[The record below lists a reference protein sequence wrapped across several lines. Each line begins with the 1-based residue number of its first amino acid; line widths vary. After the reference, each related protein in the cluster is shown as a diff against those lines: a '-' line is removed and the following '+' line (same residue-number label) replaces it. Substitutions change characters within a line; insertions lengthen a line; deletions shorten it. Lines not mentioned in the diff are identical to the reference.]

1 MTDGPL
7 PPRTVV
13 GRGVGYGAAAGAA
26 LSLLVMGVLSVLS
39 VAGGPPAPENEVIAV
54 GLVVASTVGLVTG
67 AAAGLL
73 IAALILRTMSWRGPR
88 GARAVAAG
96 AAGLGAMVVSA
107 LALGLQR
114 PAGEMPS
121 YVAAVLAVAAV
132 AALVAWLLAPMLV
145 RPTRGSA
152 PRP

>member
-1 MTDGPL
+1 MSDGPQ
-7 PPRTVV
+7 PTRTVI

-26 LSLLVMGVLSVLS
+26 LALLVMGLLSVLS
-39 VAGGPPAPENEVIAV
+39 VAGGPPTPEGGAIALGLVAATTIGLVSGAAV
-54 GLVVASTVGLVTG
+54 GLLV
-67 AAAGLL
+67 
-73 IAALILRTMSWRGPR
+73 AALILPAMSWRGPA
-88 GARAVAAG
+88 GARAVAAA
-96 AAGLGAMVVSA
+96 AAGSGAMVVSA